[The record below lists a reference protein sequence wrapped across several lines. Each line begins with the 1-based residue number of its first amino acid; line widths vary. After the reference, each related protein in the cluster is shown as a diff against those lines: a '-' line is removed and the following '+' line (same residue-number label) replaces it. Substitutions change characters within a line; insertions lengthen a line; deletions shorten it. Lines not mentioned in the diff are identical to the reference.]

1 VKVKPAESTVN
12 ILATSTDEAEMI
24 VAKLKEIP
32 EAQAV
37 RWLGAFLPQQVEEK
51 QLVLSELKDQFPHI
65 TPLIPQDVDVL
76 REHISTLQESL
87 QAIGNATAARPQLK
101 AAANEFRQS
110 LELLAATSENKEVL
124 AFENRVF
131 GSFNVLPE
139 RSQAFV
145 DMDKPTFN
153 SFDERLRSLFL
164 AADGTLR
171 LEVSPQAGVSNEDLA
186 RKLSAERFHVAHPIL
201 AIDGADETRLQ
212 TYEMVLA
219 LAMCL
224 AILAVLLFTRAAHET
239 FIFAFALASLVGV
252 EFGYLKLVNAAP
264 ELSHLLIFLFTII
277 FITSSFIAH
286 HAQPRRHEK
295 SIETLLPIILL
306 LCACLPLAILKQSVL
321 LSNLGQVTLLCAIAL
336 LILVAFEAL
345 TKPRF
350 ALATHSVP

>member
-1 VKVKPAESTVN
+1 
-12 ILATSTDEAEMI
+12 

-32 EAQAV
+32 EAKAV

-51 QLVLSELKDQFPHI
+51 QTVLSELKDQFPHI
-65 TPLIPQDVDVL
+65 TPLIPQNVDVL

-101 AAANEFRQS
+101 AAAIEFRQS

-201 AIDGADETRLQ
+201 AIDGADLTRMQ
-212 TYEMVLA
+212 TYEMILA

-224 AILAVLLFTRAAHET
+224 SILAVLIFTRSAQET
-239 FIFAFALASLVGV
+239 IVFTFAVASLVGIT
-252 EFGYLKLVNAAP
+252 FGYFKLVNVAP
-264 ELSHLLIFLFTII
+264 ELHHLLVCLFAIV
-277 FITSSFIAH
+277 FITLASLAH
-286 HAQPRRHEK
+286 HAQPSRHER
-295 SIETLLPIILL
+295 SIEVLLPIILA
-306 LCACLPLAILKQSVL
+306 LCVCLPFAILKQDIL
-321 LSNLGQVTLLCAIAL
+321 LGNLVQVISICTVAL
-336 LILVAFEAL
+336 LILYAFEAL

-350 ALATHSVP
+350 ALANHSVQ